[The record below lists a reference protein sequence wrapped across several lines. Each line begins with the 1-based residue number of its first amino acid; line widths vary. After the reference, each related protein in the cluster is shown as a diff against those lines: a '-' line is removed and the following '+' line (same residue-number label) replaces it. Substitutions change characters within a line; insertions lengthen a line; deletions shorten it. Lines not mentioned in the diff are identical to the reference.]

1 VSVACVARDWR
12 AIAGLAIVTVAL
24 GCRTAGPDYHP
35 PAAPAAAQ
43 WSTPAPWRPGDPR
56 DAIPKGQ
63 WWTLFRD
70 AELDALEARAA
81 LANQTLKSAAAQYE
95 QARALTALTLSSI
108 YPHLSVSPQAERL
121 RLSGTRAGGDGE
133 AITQNAI
140 TLPLTVSYEV
150 DLFGKRLRSIEAS
163 RASLEAS
170 AAVLENVR
178 LVVAADLASDYFTL
192 RQVDTELGILNRTS
206 DALGRALDL
215 VRARHD
221 GGIASGLD
229 VAQEETLLAAT
240 RTQATLLRRQRDQL
254 EHAIAVLVGQPAP
267 AFQSPPS
274 DLSTEPPALDT
285 GLPTDLL
292 ERRPDIAEAERQMA
306 AANAKIG
313 VARSA
318 YFPSIDLFGNGGWQT
333 GSFLKLFDV
342 PSLVW
347 AIGATVTED
356 VFTGGARKAQV
367 TFAEAGYDGAVANY
381 RDTVLRALAEVEDD
395 LTGLAVLNEAGATQ
409 AQAVNAAARALDI
422 ANARYSGGLTSSLEV
437 VSAQQALL
445 DHQRLA
451 AQIRGERLVTT
462 VLLVKAL
469 GGGWRR

>member
-1 VSVACVARDWR
+1 MSDAWLRPTA
-12 AIAGLAIVTVAL
+12 AAALVTMAL
-24 GCRTAGPDYHP
+24 GCRTAGPDYHQP
-35 PAAPAAAQ
+35 TAPVSPQ
-43 WSTPAPWRPGDPR
+43 WSTPGPWRPGDPR

-63 WWTLFRD
+63 WWALFHD

-81 LANQTLKSAAAQYE
+81 DANQTLKSAAAQYE

-108 YPHLSVSPQAERL
+108 YPRLSASAQAARM
-121 RLSGTRAGGDGE
+121 RLSGTRAGADGD
-133 AITQNAI
+133 AVTQNSVA
-140 TLPLTVSYEV
+140 LPLAVSYEV
-150 DLFGKRLRSIEAS
+150 DLFGRRLRSIEAS

-178 LVVAADLASDYFTL
+178 LVVAADLATNYFTL
-192 RQVDTELGILNRTS
+192 RQIDTELGILNRTS

-254 EHAIAVLVGQPAP
+254 QHAIATLIGQPAP
-267 AFQSPPS
+267 SVQSPPG
-274 DLSTEPPALDT
+274 DLTTEPPALDT

-306 AANAKIG
+306 VANAKIG

-318 YFPSIDLFGNGGWQT
+318 YFPSIDLFANGGWQT

-347 AIGATVTED
+347 AIGATAAED
-356 VFTGGARKAQV
+356 IFTGGARKAQV
-367 TFAEAGYDGAVANY
+367 TFSEAGYDAAVANY
-381 RDTVLRALAEVEDD
+381 RGTVLRALAEVEDD
-395 LTGLAVLNEAGATQ
+395 LTGLAVLNDAEATQ
-409 AQAVNAAARALDI
+409 AQAVSAAARALDI
-422 ANARYSGGLTSSLEV
+422 ANVRYGGGLTSSLDV
-437 VSAQQALL
+437 VSAQQTLL
-445 DHQRLA
+445 NHQRLA

-462 VLLVKAL
+462 VQLVKAL